1 MRLLLLAAATLI
13 GLGGCSG
20 RNNPDPRES
29 EFALNAASSGVLAG
43 WLAAGALTHAARED
57 VREFAYAVIEDH
69 RRGFRGLEQAAEK
82 AHLRLP
88 QEMTPE
94 DEQAYIRLTSLRGD
108 TFDRAY
114 LEATIEEQER
124 AVAAFRAAAAQSDS
138 DVGRWAAETLPTL
151 EKQLARARELA
162 ARTSTVTASM
172 PGG

>member
-43 WLAAGALTHAARED
+43 WLAAGED